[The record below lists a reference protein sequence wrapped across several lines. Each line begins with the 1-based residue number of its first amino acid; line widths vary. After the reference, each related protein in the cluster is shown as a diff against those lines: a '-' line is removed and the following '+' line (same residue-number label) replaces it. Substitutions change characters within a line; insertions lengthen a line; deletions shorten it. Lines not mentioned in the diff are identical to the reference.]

1 MTGKVKGNTFLKC
14 DISKYIVILFIW
26 YSNIKITLDTRI
38 HLFENIDHGAVA
50 QLDDV
55 F

>member
-1 MTGKVKGNTFLKC
+1 MKC